1 MKKQLLAVLFGATLV
16 LGACGGD
23 KADDKDTSTD
33 TGTSTE
39 TAAADGEAIYQA
51 NSCVSCHGGNLEGG
65 AGPALDKVGGSLS
78 EDEIH
83 GIIVDGKPGMPAG
96 IIEGEEATAVAKWLA
111 EKK

>member
-1 MKKQLLAVLFGATLV
+1 MKKLLAVLFGATLV

-23 KADDKDTSTD
+23 KADEKDTSTD
-33 TGTSTE
+33 TGTGTE

-65 AGPALDKVGGSLS
+65 GGPALENVGGKYS
-78 EDEIH
+78 EEEIH
-83 GIIVDGKPGMPAG
+83 DIIENGVPGMPAG
-96 IIEGEEATAVAKWLA
+96 IIKGDEATAVAKWLA